1 MAFEVCCP
9 LRRNNDSTMFILPE
23 KIVTAALMELVFTD
37 FFSLTPQMQLIVLC
51 IGTVLVILAASFL
64 FDELSTCGI
73 TSKLAVKSATVCDP
87 RRGALH
93 GGRGDREVSVGFF

>member
-9 LRRNNDSTMFILPE
+9 LRRNNDSTMLILPQ

-51 IGTVLVILAASFL
+51 IGTVLVILAASF
-64 FDELSTCGI
+64 SI
-73 TSKLAVKSATVCDP
+73 
-87 RRGALH
+87 RRIVDVWDYIEA
-93 GGRGDREVSVGFF
+93 GREERNRMRSEKRSFTWRKRGP

>member
-37 FFSLTPQMQLIVLC
+37 FFSLTLQMKIFVGGAAVLF
-51 IGTVLVILAASFL
+51 VLFVVRRLVDLWDYIEAGREERNRMRSEKRSF
-64 FDELSTCGI
+64 TWR
-73 TSKLAVKSATVCDP
+73 K
-87 RRGALH
+87 
-93 GGRGDREVSVGFF
+93 REP

>member
-37 FFSLTPQMQLIVLC
+37 FFSLTLQMKIFVGGVAVLFVSFIVRRLIDLWDF
-51 IGTVLVILAASFL
+51 ILSGREERNRMRSEKRSF
-64 FDELSTCGI
+64 TWR
-73 TSKLAVKSATVCDP
+73 K
-87 RRGALH
+87 RGP
-93 GGRGDREVSVGFF
+93 

>member
-51 IGTVLVILAASFL
+51 IGTVLVILAASF
-64 FDELSTCGI
+64 SI
-73 TSKLAVKSATVCDP
+73 
-87 RRGALH
+87 RRIVDVWDYIEA
-93 GGRGDREVSVGFF
+93 GREERNRMRSEKRSFTWRKREP

>member
-51 IGTVLVILAASFL
+51 IGTVLVILVACFSVRRIVDVVDYIEAGREERNRMRSEKRSFTWRKR
-64 FDELSTCGI
+64 DS
-73 TSKLAVKSATVCDP
+73 
-87 RRGALH
+87 
-93 GGRGDREVSVGFF
+93 